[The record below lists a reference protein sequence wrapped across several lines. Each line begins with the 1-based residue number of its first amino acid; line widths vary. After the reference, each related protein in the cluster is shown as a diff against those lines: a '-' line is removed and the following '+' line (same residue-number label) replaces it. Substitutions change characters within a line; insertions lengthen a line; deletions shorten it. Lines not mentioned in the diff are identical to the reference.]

1 MSAAASPLAPT
12 ASRDAAGPGHSL
24 SSSRL
29 SLWPLALG
37 LAILC
42 ALWLGPLPERAQGSF
57 AAHMVMHMGV
67 VAVAAPLLAIGLLRL
82 WPRRFERVTP
92 ALAIL
97 ASFVEFAVVWSFHAP
112 ALHDAART
120 SFALLLVEQA
130 SFIGAGLFVW
140 ITAIGTARAGEGK
153 GLGGRAAGTLALLVT
168 SMHMTLLGALLLLS
182 PRPLYACAD
191 LCSPAASFTP
201 LGDQQFGGV
210 VMLIVGGAS
219 YLAGG
224 LALLATVL
232 KDRAPAEG
240 ETPEATS

>member
-1 MSAAASPLAPT
+1 MNPATPLSRASARAFEEADGAPGLSP
-12 ASRDAAGPGHSL
+12 
-24 SSSRL
+24 L

-37 LAILC
+37 LVVLAS
-42 ALWLGPLPERAQGSF
+42 LWLGPLPERAQGSF

-82 WPRRFERVTP
+82 WPQLFTRVTP

-97 ASFVEFAVVWSFHAP
+97 ASFAEFAVVWTWHAP

-120 SFALLLVEQA
+120 SFTLLLVEQA

-140 ITAIGTARAGEGK
+140 ITAIGTARAGGGK

-191 LCSPAASFTP
+191 ICSPAASFTP

-219 YLAGG
+219 YLVGG
-224 LALLATVL
+224 LVLLATVL
-232 KDRAPAEG
+232 RERAPTDGDNAE
-240 ETPEATS
+240 AIS

>member
-1 MSAAASPLAPT
+1 MPLSPAPGRADTEAEAAPGGSP
-12 ASRDAAGPGHSL
+12 
-24 SSSRL
+24 L

-37 LAILC
+37 LVVLAG
-42 ALWLGPLPERAQGSF
+42 LWLGPLPQRAQGSF

-82 WPRRFERVTP
+82 WPRAFSQVTP

-97 ASFVEFAVVWSFHAP
+97 ASFAEFAVVWTWHAP
-112 ALHDAART
+112 ALHDAARA
-120 SFALLLVEQA
+120 SFPLLLVEQA
-130 SFIGAGLFVW
+130 CFIGAGLFVW
-140 ITAIGTARAGEGK
+140 ITAIGTATAGDGK
-153 GLGGRAAGTLALLVT
+153 SVGGRAAGTLALLVT

-201 LGDQQFGGV
+201 LGDQQAGGV

-232 KDRAPAEG
+232 KERAPAG
-240 ETPEATS
+240 GDNAEAIP